1 MIIDTIRQL
10 LARYYEGEASVR
22 EIAALKK
29 FFSESDDIP
38 EDLAVDAAMFR
49 GLASHKEAGCAI
61 PQNLKRRIIA
71 ATSARRRR
79 LFYWKAAA
87 AAAVAAAL
95 ISVSAVFMTEKTAGP
110 CLQNRLTASVGTLY
124 EAENSLISGVS
135 AVVHD
140 CSGTKAL
147 HRHATDF
154 LSIDRKQPADKIEP
168 KLGNRYREITD
179 SAEVVE
185 ITQQIL
191 EKINS
196 SLTKVEASV
205 KYADAATDIMNK
217 TLEHTSLTI
226 TLNL

>member
-1 MIIDTIRQL
+1 MTIDTIRQL

-38 EDLAVDAAMFR
+38 EDLGVDAAIFR
-49 GLASHKEAGCAI
+49 GLASLEEADRAV
-61 PQNLKRRIIA
+61 PENLKGRIIA

-79 LFYWKAAA
+79 LFYWKASA
-87 AAAVAAAL
+87 AAAVVAAL
-95 ISVSAVFMTEKTAGP
+95 FSVYAIFMTEKPAGP
-110 CLQNRLTASVGTLY
+110 CLQNQLTASAGTRY
-124 EAENSLISGVS
+124 EAENSLSSAVS
-135 AVVHD
+135 AEVPD
-140 CSGTKAL
+140 CSGTKPL
-147 HRHATDF
+147 QHRATDF
-154 LSIDRKQPADKIEP
+154 LSVDRKQPADKTEQKP
-168 KLGNRYREITD
+168 ENRYREITD

-205 KYADAATDIMNK
+205 KYADAAAGIMNK
-217 TLEHTSLTI
+217 SLEHASLTI

>member
-1 MIIDTIRQL
+1 MTIDTIRQL
-10 LARYYEGEASVR
+10 LARYYEGKASVR

-38 EDLAVDAAMFR
+38 EDLAVDAAIFR
-49 GLASHKEAGCAI
+49 GLASLEEADRAV
-61 PQNLKRRIIA
+61 PENLKRRIIA

-87 AAAVAAAL
+87 AAAVVAAL

-110 CLQNRLTASVGTLY
+110 CLQNRLTASAGTLY
-124 EAENSLISGVS
+124 EAENSLSSTVS
-135 AVVHD
+135 AEVPD
-140 CSGTKAL
+140 CSGTIPL
-147 HRHATDF
+147 QHHATDF
-154 LSIDRKQPADKIEP
+154 LAVDRKQPADKTEQKP
-168 KLGNRYREITD
+168 ENRYREITD

>member
-1 MIIDTIRQL
+1 MTIDTIRQL

-38 EDLAVDAAMFR
+38 EDLAVDAAIFR
-49 GLASHKEAGCAI
+49 GLASLEEADRAV
-61 PQNLKRRIIA
+61 PENLKGRIIA

-87 AAAVAAAL
+87 AAAFVGAL
-95 ISVSAVFMTEKTAGP
+95 FSVYAIFMTEKPAGP
-110 CLQNRLTASVGTLY
+110 CLQNQLTASAGTRY
-124 EAENSLISGVS
+124 EAETSQSGIVP
-135 AVVHD
+135 AHTPE
-140 CSGTKAL
+140 CRGTKPL
-147 HRHATDF
+147 QHHATDF
-154 LSIDRKQPADKIEP
+154 LSVDRKQPADKIEP

-185 ITQQIL
+185 ITQKIL